1 MKDALRTILSSE
13 KDALRTILSSEDSSE
28 GVPAS
33 SALGH
38 YLVSIEGIE
47 QGRIIEIGDEPLTI
61 GRGAGQALVFDDH
74 KLSRLHAKVSLVRDE
89 VVAEDLGSTNGTHVD
104 GMRIVAPITLRDG
117 SVLRVGQQL
126 LKYERRDRRE
136 VERNQELNR
145 DLREASE
152 YVMSLLP
159 APLDTGPVRTS
170 WRFLPSAQ
178 LGGDAFG
185 YYWLDPDTFV
195 FYLLDVSGH
204 GVGAGMH
211 SVTVLNMLRQ
221 RALPGVDFTNP
232 AAVLSSLNSRF
243 QMGDHDGMFFTI
255 WYGVYHVGARDLD
268 YTTAGHHPAYLVP
281 ADKTTV
287 DPLGVP
293 ALIVGAIPDVAYEV
307 GRTKVPRGSTLYVF
321 SDGVFEIVTKEQQQ
335 WRLRDFIPY
344 LGEPTLTGIPEP
356 ERLYRVVKERAR
368 PGLLDDDFSL
378 LTVTFQ

>member
-243 QMGDHDGMFFTI
+243 QMGDHDGTI
-255 WYGVYHVGARDLD
+255 WFFARRYGHHTCGGHPLYHVGARDLD

-281 ADKTTV
+281 AD
-287 DPLGVP
+287 
-293 ALIVGAIPDVAYEV
+293 AAGA
-307 GRTKVPRGSTLYVF
+307 PRAVRRRSTR
-321 SDGVFEIVTKEQQQ
+321 SGC
-335 WRLRDFIPY
+335 
-344 LGEPTLTGIPEP
+344 
-356 ERLYRVVKERAR
+356 R
-368 PGLLDDDFSL
+368 PS
-378 LTVTFQ
+378 